1 MRLSVLLMLLVSPA
15 ASQSFFANPSSV
27 YFDTTVTTVTD
38 SAALWLVNTTGTSV
52 YVYDVNV
59 YGDVFSVS
67 DTAFHIPNNDS
78 ARTWIRFS
86 SIHNLTYTG
95 FAFIE
100 TNLKSGSVVVPLHG
114 TKKYAEALYATTQG
128 KSGEELKTALN
139 AITKLGHVSLG
150 YDVARD
156 RMYGNIDNIGGQVE
170 CVYTGRVATF
180 NTRAGATSNNFNC
193 EHTWPQSKFSEA
205 DPMKADIHHLF
216 PTDVS
221 ANSKRSNYPFAA
233 VVTASWNVGGSKY
246 GTASGGQTVFEPRD
260 AHKGDLARSMFY
272 FITRYPVNYGAFWN
286 DAGVP
291 QETFFREWNKKYPP
305 TQKSKAR
312 NDGIQLY
319 QGNRNP
325 FTDHPEFVDRINNFT
340 GTATVVTS
348 ARLVASP
355 MVLDFG
361 ETFSISDPN
370 KKLILANTGDKVLTI
385 SSIVISNSGFEL
397 TDTITMIMPNGY
409 RTVNVKIVG
418 VVDSGTMTV
427 NYTDGNAKQLVIGL
441 IGYIIDSVNEDEYV
455 PDQFVL
461 KQNFPNPFNP
471 VTTIPF
477 TIPSDLSENIT
488 LLKVYDVLGRE
499 VEELVNERLM
509 PGEHSVRFD
518 GSALA
523 GGVYLYRLTHGT
535 FVQTE
540 KMVLQK

>member
-1 MRLSVLLMLLVSPA
+1 MLLVSPA
-15 ASQSFFANPSSV
+15 ASQTFFANPSSV
-27 YFDTTVTTVTD
+27 HFDTTVTTVTD
-38 SAALWLVNTTGTSV
+38 SAALWLVNKSGGGV
-52 YVYDVNV
+52 YVYDVNI
-59 YGDVFSVS
+59 YSDVFTVS
-67 DTAFHIPNNDS
+67 DTSFFIPNNDS
-78 ARTWIRFS
+78 ARTWVRFS
-86 SIHNLTYTG
+86 SVHNLTYNG
-95 FAFIE
+95 FAFFE
-100 TNLKSGSVVVPLHG
+100 TNLKSGSVVVPLSG
-114 TKKYAEALYATTQG
+114 TKKYAEALYSTTQG
-128 KSGEELKTALN
+128 KSGEALKTALN
-139 AITKLGHVSLG
+139 TITKLGHVSLG

-156 RMYGNIDNIGGQVE
+156 RMYGNIDNSGGQVE

-180 NTRAGATSNNFNC
+180 STRSGATSNNFNC

-233 VVTASWNVGGSKY
+233 VVSASWNDGGSKY
-246 GTASGGQTVFEPRD
+246 GTATGGQTVFEPRD
-260 AHKGDLARSMFY
+260 AHKGDVARSMFY
-272 FITRYPVNYGAFWN
+272 FITRYPVNYGSFWN

-312 NDGIQLY
+312 NDGIQQY

-361 ETFSISDPN
+361 EIFSVSDPN
-370 KKLILANTGDKVLTI
+370 KKLVLANTGEKALSIT
-385 SSIVISNSGFEL
+385 SIVMSDNEFTL
-397 TDTITMIMPNGY
+397 TDTITFLAPKEY
-409 RTVNVKIVG
+409 RTVNVRING
-418 VVDSGTMTV
+418 SIDSSAMTV
-427 NYTDGNAKQLVIGL
+427 NYTDGTAKQLVIMLSGW
-441 IGYIIDSVNEDEYV
+441 IVNSAKTDG
-455 PDQFVL
+455 VL
-461 KQNFPNPFNP
+461 PHRFILQQNFPNPFNP
-471 VTTIPF
+471 VTTISF
-477 TIPSDLSENIT
+477 TIPNGLSENT
-488 LLKVYDVLGRE
+488 TVLKVYDVLGRE
-499 VEELVNERLM
+499 AAELVNGKLV